1 MIADVKYKMLM
12 IIIWT
17 FAITFDQIKEILR
30 LSKSYINFT
39 QIVLLDNHYEN
50 NLFYYVAFQER
61 QISTL

>member
-1 MIADVKYKMLM
+1 MLI

-17 FAITFDQIKEILR
+17 FAITFDPIKEILR
-30 LSKSYINFT
+30 LSKSYVNFT

-50 NLFYYVAFQER
+50 NLFYYVTFQET